1 MRHIKKGMIAL
12 TILISIIGVA
22 AGARYAA
29 STNMVIS
36 GQILPNT
43 NTLAPELRLA
53 GDHGI
58 DMKTLMALSELAQR
72 AIDSRVRPERFEDFA
87 RSTELLTPEMS
98 QRIDP
103 SFMTVDGNTLS
114 VGYRGDKGLVVITFT
129 KKNPQTPSDTISPGA
144 IDLENMIVWIEN
156 RQGGSSASDVTI
168 SSGGQDLRAIHQGE
182 TYWEPR
188 KGFID
193 RFLKR
198 GDWHERPGVNGEI
211 RSLRLK
217 HPEAVM
223 EIGMNE
229 IFDED
234 LSTSASVRKVPGM
247 LKVIDSIKR
256 NGYKF
261 FVYDTRYHNPYNVE
275 HEKIDSPDYRYFET
289 GSTTHA
295 GIRTGSIHMTRS
307 EYERIKSH
315 GVEFLAARIA
325 HEVTEINL
333 WRLQAEK
340 LIRDGEI
347 KKLGT
352 FQEEYSEAW
361 CSDIRKWIKDN
372 CDSDYEGPAQVLDR
386 EFHGKALMVEM
397 AYPLALLLDYDMI
410 KGPLSFNPGDEWVN
424 GRGYVPIPLERDK
437 ALRGGAITPEDY
449 YTNIASYAEKMLTR
463 QEDGGRPISRM
474 LNMREE
480 EEATLGKYPYDT
492 LRKCFLYF
500 GGGGGNDGGGEKSV
514 NRFLEIL
521 RAKATIM
528 SVKWKGVKLEE
539 ELTRNDHRK
548 KIDWTKKNLEE
559 KTREIE
565 GRLSRVRYT
574 LDKVSVIDPTCYSAI
589 NDWIPEV
596 REAATRLQV
605 NRMKNID
612 STCDEI
618 LDLANKR
625 HKAFD
630 EGVKRYRDPDDVVI
644 ADTGGEGRT
653 RDERRE
659 TRDGSGEMTEI
670 ESADVQMEI
679 DGFIRSFA
687 GSLGSDAAWGGVAAP
702 DMGESE
708 PKGVIIYADDVVDS
722 SAVFDAGKLAG
733 LIGDGKLLSKV
744 VLYAK
749 DPRKAEIIEKV
760 IKDNNRGAEVVTV
773 TEDTLKTHYGEKFYQ
788 MSSVESVMRYTLN
801 RNGVNAFTKPDEIL
815 GVVRGAL
822 TIDEDADKIKEELKH
837 SNYKVPVVAFESS
850 APGSIYS
857 LIQAVTKLVEM
868 RADKTQ
874 KFLFYMLP
882 PITKVTEALQKQ
894 YDRYL
899 ILLRRLET
907 AA

>member
-58 DMKTLMALSELAQR
+58 DMKTLMVLSELAQR
-72 AIDSRVRPERFEDFA
+72 AIDSGVRPERFEDFA

-103 SFMTVDGNTLS
+103 FFMTVDDKTLS
-114 VGYRGDKGLVVITFT
+114 VGYIGDKGVVVITFT
-129 KKNPQTPSDTISPGA
+129 KKNPQTPSETMSPGA
-144 IDLENMIVWIEN
+144 IVLEKMIVRIEKTK
-156 RQGGSSASDVTI
+156 GGSSASDVTI
-168 SSGGQDLRAIHQGE
+168 SSDGQELRASHQSE
-182 TYWEPR
+182 HKWYPKE
-188 KGFID
+188 GFWN
-193 RFLKR
+193 RLLRR
-198 GDWHERPGVNGEI
+198 GKWNNGTGINDDI
-211 RSLRLK
+211 RSMRIRF
-217 HPEAVM
+217 PDGVM
-223 EIGMNE
+223 EIDMKE
-229 IFDED
+229 IFKKCNEMR
-234 LSTSASVRKVPGM
+234 TVPGM
-247 LKVIDSIKR
+247 GKVLESINK
-256 NGYKF
+256 NGYKL
-261 FVYDTRYHNPYNVE
+261 FVYDLRYYSKSTVE
-275 HEKIDSPDYRYFET
+275 HVKIDSPEYRHFNH

-333 WRLQAEK
+333 WRAKAEE
-340 LIRDGEI
+340 LILEGKI
-347 KKLGT
+347 KRLGT
-352 FQEEYSEAW
+352 FQEKYSVAW

-372 CDSDYEGPAQVLDR
+372 CDPDYEGPAQVLDR

-397 AYPLALLLDYDMI
+397 AYPLALLLDYDI
-410 KGPLSFNPGDEWVN
+410 IEGPLSFNPGTEWVN
-424 GRGYVPIPLERDK
+424 GRGNVPVPLERDAK

-449 YTNIASYAEKMLTR
+449 YTNIASYAEKMLTQ

-480 EEATLGKYPYDT
+480 EEATLGKYPYET

-528 SVKWKGVKLEE
+528 SVKWKGVTLEK

-548 KIDWTKKNLEE
+548 KIDWTKKNLED

-589 NDWIPEV
+589 KDWIPEV
-596 REAATRLQV
+596 RVAATRLQV

-618 LDLANKR
+618 LDLANNR

-653 RDERRE
+653 RD
-659 TRDGSGEMTEI
+659 GSGEMTEI

-687 GSLGSDAAWGGVAAP
+687 GSLESDAAWGGVAAP

-760 IKDNNRGAEVVTV
+760 IKDNNPSAEVVII
-773 TEDTLKTHYGEKFYQ
+773 TEDDIKSAYSERIFFSTSLSDLILK
-788 MSSVESVMRYTLN
+788 YTLN
-801 RNGVNAFTKPDEIL
+801 PEKGNLFANKNQIL

-822 TIDEDADKIKEELKH
+822 TENENAETIQRELKN
-837 SNYKVPVVAFESS
+837 SSLKVPIVAFENPE
-850 APGSIYS
+850 PGNIYS
-857 LIQAVTKLVEM
+857 IVQAVTKLVEM

-894 YDRYL
+894 YDQYL
-899 ILLRRLET
+899 ILLRRLAT